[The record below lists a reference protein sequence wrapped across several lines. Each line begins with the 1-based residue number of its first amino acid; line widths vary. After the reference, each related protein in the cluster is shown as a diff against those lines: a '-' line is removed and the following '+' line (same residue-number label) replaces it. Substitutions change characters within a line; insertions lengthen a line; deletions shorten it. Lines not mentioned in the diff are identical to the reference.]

1 MSNIPPMKK
10 NELSELFKLA
20 SLDKK
25 KKLNEKLK
33 IERQAKAFEEWL
45 YSGEKKKKEIV
56 HEYVEEIVESEPV
69 EELIEEVAKVE
80 PRKDLIEQ
88 SLGLLATPPDVK
100 QGNDPLTPTNQ
111 NFATLDDLQNHYKL
125 FLNRIQQQLST
136 LGGGGAV
143 RIQDMDDVDLST
155 AKVNDKFLKYN
166 STSDKW
172 EGADASGGS
181 SLTTEQVQDIVGGM
195 VSSNSETNISV
206 TYDDTNGKLD
216 FASTNTQLSTEQVQD
231 IVGGMFT
238 GNTETNITATYQD
251 SDGTIDL
258 VVSGGSGLSNIVC

>member
-111 NFATLDDLQNHYKL
+111 NFATLDDLQNNYKL

-166 STSDKW
+166 STYDKW

-181 SLTTEQVQDIVGGM
+181 SLT
-195 VSSNSETNISV
+195 
-206 TYDDTNGKLD
+206 
-216 FASTNTQLSTEQVQD
+216 TEQVQD

-258 VVSGGSGLSNIVC
+258 VVSGGSGLSNIVEDTTPQLGGNLDLNSKNITGS